1 MQGMARTPEGPN
13 ARTVVIPVRFS
24 EPEAAKIDRLRG
36 DHNRSDYLRRLVY
49 ADAQKRLSRG
59 GERDGDA

>member
-1 MQGMARTPEGPN
+1 MASMPRTPDGPN

-36 DHNRSDYLRRLVY
+36 DHTRSDYLRRLVY
-49 ADAQKRLSRG
+49 ADVQKRMTRG
-59 GERDGDA
+59 GESRGDA